1 MYQNGVEE
9 VFKKKSQINNFQQM
23 FAMKLVRL
31 RLRILREKKQKG
43 FRKNQKDEPWLKVGK
58 SIFIKYFFNDILYRF
73 ILLELL

>member
-43 FRKNQKDEPWLKVGK
+43 FRKNQKDEP
-58 SIFIKYFFNDILYRF
+58 
-73 ILLELL
+73 